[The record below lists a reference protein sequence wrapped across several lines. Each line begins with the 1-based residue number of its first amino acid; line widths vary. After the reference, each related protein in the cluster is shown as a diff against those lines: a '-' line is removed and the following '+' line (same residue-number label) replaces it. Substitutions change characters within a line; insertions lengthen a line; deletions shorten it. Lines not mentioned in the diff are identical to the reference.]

1 MEDNDDNKDEDF
13 HGDTTESDKDYL
25 GSDDDTGRMAIDDP
39 DDFVYRPGKRA
50 PKRKAP
56 VKRPQRSTGTK
67 RKRGSSALTFVLIRS
82 TLLWGLH
89 GERHLYST
97 SEF

>member
-13 HGDTTESDKDYL
+13 HGDTTESDKDYF

-56 VKRPQRSTGTK
+56 VKRSQRTTGTK
-67 RKRGSSALTFVLIRS
+67 RKKGCSTFVWQRC
-82 TLLWGLH
+82 LLHYL
-89 GERHLYST
+89 
-97 SEF
+97 